1 MFEILEF
8 IVGIAEAWYL
18 RRVVAFV
25 IACFGLF
32 YAYDFL
38 FVKLPGPGGSTSD
51 LMSGLGCV
59 VVAAIF
65 GWLTFRRRNE
75 ST

>member
-8 IVGIAEAWYL
+8 IVGLAEAWYL
-18 RRVVAFV
+18 RRVFAFF
-25 IACFGLF
+25 AMCFGLF
-32 YAYDFL
+32 FAYDFL
-38 FVKLPGPGGSTSD
+38 FVKLSNAGGSTSD
-51 LMSGLGCV
+51 LLSGLGCV
-59 VVAAIF
+59 VAALFF

>member
-1 MFEILEF
+1 MFDLLDF
-8 IVGIAEAWYL
+8 IFGLVDLWYL

-38 FVKLPGPGGSTSD
+38 FVEYPGPGGSTSD

-59 VVAAIF
+59 VVAVIF

>member
-1 MFEILEF
+1 MFDLLEF
-8 IVGIAEAWYL
+8 IVGLADLWYL
-18 RRVVAFV
+18 RRVVAFF
-25 IACFGLF
+25 AMCFGLF

-38 FVKLPGPGGSTSD
+38 FVQLPGPGGSTSD

-59 VVAAIF
+59 VVAAFF